1 MRAEKSLEFIVLY
14 GRKRYKTIITIS
26 FLEISPLRSPRF
38 RSVLFG
44 RNDKFFCRRAKRT
57 KSASGHFRLCPG
69 PRNDLLLTKVQG
81 METEMQGMKKK
92 LDKLSLG
99 QLEIR
104 KEIIML
110 NRKISDTYDVA
121 LDALGTS
128 AENREWLEKGT
139 LA

>member
-1 MRAEKSLEFIVLY
+1 MTDSEKL
-14 GRKRYKTIITIS
+14 
-26 FLEISPLRSPRF
+26 
-38 RSVLFG
+38 
-44 RNDKFFCRRAKRT
+44 
-57 KSASGHFRLCPG
+57 
-69 PRNDLLLTKVQG
+69 DLLLTKVQG
-81 METEMQGMKKK
+81 METEMQDMKKK

-128 AENREWLEKGT
+128 AENRVWLEKGT

>member
-1 MRAEKSLEFIVLY
+1 MTDSEKL
-14 GRKRYKTIITIS
+14 
-26 FLEISPLRSPRF
+26 
-38 RSVLFG
+38 
-44 RNDKFFCRRAKRT
+44 
-57 KSASGHFRLCPG
+57 
-69 PRNDLLLTKVQG
+69 DLLLTKLQG

>member
-1 MRAEKSLEFIVLY
+1 MTDSEKL
-14 GRKRYKTIITIS
+14 
-26 FLEISPLRSPRF
+26 
-38 RSVLFG
+38 
-44 RNDKFFCRRAKRT
+44 
-57 KSASGHFRLCPG
+57 
-69 PRNDLLLTKVQG
+69 DLLLTKVQG
-81 METEMQGMKKK
+81 METEMQGMKEDMQGMKTEMQGIKDEVQGMKKK

-128 AENREWLEKGT
+128 TENREWLEKGT

>member
-1 MRAEKSLEFIVLY
+1 M
-14 GRKRYKTIITIS
+14 S
-26 FLEISPLRSPRF
+26 FAI
-38 RSVLFG
+38 
-44 RNDKFFCRRAKRT
+44 
-57 KSASGHFRLCPG
+57 
-69 PRNDLLLTKVQG
+69 LLTKVQG

-104 KEIIML
+104 KEIIMF

-121 LDALGTS
+121 FDALGTS
-128 AENREWLEKGT
+128 TENREWLQKGT

>member
-1 MRAEKSLEFIVLY
+1 MTDSEKL
-14 GRKRYKTIITIS
+14 
-26 FLEISPLRSPRF
+26 
-38 RSVLFG
+38 
-44 RNDKFFCRRAKRT
+44 
-57 KSASGHFRLCPG
+57 
-69 PRNDLLLTKVQG
+69 DLLLTKVQG
-81 METEMQGMKKK
+81 METEMKGMKKK

-128 AENREWLEKGT
+128 TENREWLEKGT

>member
-1 MRAEKSLEFIVLY
+1 MTDSEKL
-14 GRKRYKTIITIS
+14 
-26 FLEISPLRSPRF
+26 
-38 RSVLFG
+38 
-44 RNDKFFCRRAKRT
+44 
-57 KSASGHFRLCPG
+57 
-69 PRNDLLLTKVQG
+69 DLLLTKVQG

-128 AENREWLEKGT
+128 AENREWVEKGT

>member
-1 MRAEKSLEFIVLY
+1 MTDSEKL
-14 GRKRYKTIITIS
+14 
-26 FLEISPLRSPRF
+26 
-38 RSVLFG
+38 
-44 RNDKFFCRRAKRT
+44 
-57 KSASGHFRLCPG
+57 
-69 PRNDLLLTKVQG
+69 DLLLTKVQG
-81 METEMQGMKKK
+81 METEMKGMKDEMQGIKDEVQGMKKK

-128 AENREWLEKGT
+128 TENREWLEKGT

>member
-1 MRAEKSLEFIVLY
+1 MTDSEKL
-14 GRKRYKTIITIS
+14 
-26 FLEISPLRSPRF
+26 
-38 RSVLFG
+38 
-44 RNDKFFCRRAKRT
+44 
-57 KSASGHFRLCPG
+57 
-69 PRNDLLLTKVQG
+69 DLLLTKVQG
-81 METEMQGMKKK
+81 METEMKGMKDEMQGIKDEVQGMKTEMQDMKDEMQGMKKK

-99 QLEIR
+99 QLEIK

-128 AENREWLEKGT
+128 TENRTWLEKGT

>member
-1 MRAEKSLEFIVLY
+1 MTDSEKL
-14 GRKRYKTIITIS
+14 
-26 FLEISPLRSPRF
+26 
-38 RSVLFG
+38 
-44 RNDKFFCRRAKRT
+44 
-57 KSASGHFRLCPG
+57 
-69 PRNDLLLTKVQG
+69 DLLLTKVQG

-128 AENREWLEKGT
+128 TENREWLQKGT
-139 LA
+139 MA

>member
-1 MRAEKSLEFIVLY
+1 MTDSEKL
-14 GRKRYKTIITIS
+14 
-26 FLEISPLRSPRF
+26 
-38 RSVLFG
+38 
-44 RNDKFFCRRAKRT
+44 
-57 KSASGHFRLCPG
+57 
-69 PRNDLLLTKVQG
+69 DLLLTKVQG
-81 METEMQGMKKK
+81 METEMKGMKDEMQGIKDEVQGMKTEMQGMKTEMQDMKDEMQGMKKK

-99 QLEIR
+99 QLEIK

-128 AENREWLEKGT
+128 TENREWLEKGT

>member
-1 MRAEKSLEFIVLY
+1 MTDSEKL
-14 GRKRYKTIITIS
+14 
-26 FLEISPLRSPRF
+26 
-38 RSVLFG
+38 
-44 RNDKFFCRRAKRT
+44 
-57 KSASGHFRLCPG
+57 
-69 PRNDLLLTKVQG
+69 DLLLTKVQG

-139 LA
+139 LADRKSVV

>member
-1 MRAEKSLEFIVLY
+1 MTDSEKL
-14 GRKRYKTIITIS
+14 
-26 FLEISPLRSPRF
+26 
-38 RSVLFG
+38 
-44 RNDKFFCRRAKRT
+44 
-57 KSASGHFRLCPG
+57 
-69 PRNDLLLTKVQG
+69 DLLLTKVQG

-128 AENREWLEKGT
+128 TENRTWLEKGT
-139 LA
+139 DRKSVV

>member
-1 MRAEKSLEFIVLY
+1 MTDREKL
-14 GRKRYKTIITIS
+14 
-26 FLEISPLRSPRF
+26 
-38 RSVLFG
+38 
-44 RNDKFFCRRAKRT
+44 
-57 KSASGHFRLCPG
+57 
-69 PRNDLLLTKVQG
+69 DLLLTKVQG
-81 METEMQGMKKK
+81 METEMKGMKKK

-128 AENREWLEKGT
+128 AENREWLQKGT

>member
-1 MRAEKSLEFIVLY
+1 MTDSEKL
-14 GRKRYKTIITIS
+14 
-26 FLEISPLRSPRF
+26 
-38 RSVLFG
+38 
-44 RNDKFFCRRAKRT
+44 
-57 KSASGHFRLCPG
+57 
-69 PRNDLLLTKVQG
+69 DLLLTKVQG

-128 AENREWLEKGT
+128 TENREWLQKGT

>member
-1 MRAEKSLEFIVLY
+1 MTDSEKL
-14 GRKRYKTIITIS
+14 
-26 FLEISPLRSPRF
+26 
-38 RSVLFG
+38 
-44 RNDKFFCRRAKRT
+44 
-57 KSASGHFRLCPG
+57 
-69 PRNDLLLTKVQG
+69 DLLLTKVQG

-128 AENREWLEKGT
+128 TENRTWLEKGT

>member
-1 MRAEKSLEFIVLY
+1 MTDSEKL
-14 GRKRYKTIITIS
+14 
-26 FLEISPLRSPRF
+26 
-38 RSVLFG
+38 
-44 RNDKFFCRRAKRT
+44 
-57 KSASGHFRLCPG
+57 
-69 PRNDLLLTKVQG
+69 DLLLTKVQG
-81 METEMQGMKKK
+81 METEMKGMKKK

-128 AENREWLEKGT
+128 TENREWLEKGT
-139 LA
+139 LV

>member
-1 MRAEKSLEFIVLY
+1 MTDSEKL
-14 GRKRYKTIITIS
+14 
-26 FLEISPLRSPRF
+26 
-38 RSVLFG
+38 
-44 RNDKFFCRRAKRT
+44 
-57 KSASGHFRLCPG
+57 
-69 PRNDLLLTKVQG
+69 DLLLTKVQG
-81 METEMQGMKKK
+81 MENEMQGMKKK

-121 LDALGTS
+121 FDALGTS
-128 AENREWLEKGT
+128 TENREWLQKGT

>member
-1 MRAEKSLEFIVLY
+1 MTDSEKL
-14 GRKRYKTIITIS
+14 
-26 FLEISPLRSPRF
+26 
-38 RSVLFG
+38 
-44 RNDKFFCRRAKRT
+44 
-57 KSASGHFRLCPG
+57 
-69 PRNDLLLTKVQG
+69 DLLLTKVQG

-128 AENREWLEKGT
+128 TENREWV
-139 LA
+139 

>member
-1 MRAEKSLEFIVLY
+1 MTDSEKL
-14 GRKRYKTIITIS
+14 
-26 FLEISPLRSPRF
+26 
-38 RSVLFG
+38 
-44 RNDKFFCRRAKRT
+44 
-57 KSASGHFRLCPG
+57 
-69 PRNDLLLTKVQG
+69 DLLLTKVQG
-81 METEMQGMKKK
+81 METEMKGMKKK

-128 AENREWLEKGT
+128 TENREWLQKGT

>member
-1 MRAEKSLEFIVLY
+1 MTDSEKL
-14 GRKRYKTIITIS
+14 
-26 FLEISPLRSPRF
+26 
-38 RSVLFG
+38 
-44 RNDKFFCRRAKRT
+44 
-57 KSASGHFRLCPG
+57 
-69 PRNDLLLTKVQG
+69 DLLLTKVQG

-110 NRKISDTYDVA
+110 NRKISDTYEVA

-128 AENREWLEKGT
+128 TQNREWLQKGT

>member
-1 MRAEKSLEFIVLY
+1 MTDSEKL
-14 GRKRYKTIITIS
+14 
-26 FLEISPLRSPRF
+26 
-38 RSVLFG
+38 
-44 RNDKFFCRRAKRT
+44 
-57 KSASGHFRLCPG
+57 
-69 PRNDLLLTKVQG
+69 DLLLTKVQG
-81 METEMQGMKKK
+81 METEMQGMKEDMQGMKTEMQGIKDEVQGMKKK

-128 AENREWLEKGT
+128 TENRVWLEKGT

>member
-1 MRAEKSLEFIVLY
+1 MTDSEKL
-14 GRKRYKTIITIS
+14 
-26 FLEISPLRSPRF
+26 
-38 RSVLFG
+38 
-44 RNDKFFCRRAKRT
+44 
-57 KSASGHFRLCPG
+57 
-69 PRNDLLLTKVQG
+69 DLLLTKVQG

-121 LDALGTS
+121 LDALETS
-128 AENREWLEKGT
+128 TENREWLEKGT
-139 LA
+139 LV

>member
-1 MRAEKSLEFIVLY
+1 MTDSEKL
-14 GRKRYKTIITIS
+14 
-26 FLEISPLRSPRF
+26 
-38 RSVLFG
+38 
-44 RNDKFFCRRAKRT
+44 
-57 KSASGHFRLCPG
+57 
-69 PRNDLLLTKVQG
+69 DLLLTKVQG

-128 AENREWLEKGT
+128 TENRSWHEKGT

>member
-1 MRAEKSLEFIVLY
+1 MTDSEKL
-14 GRKRYKTIITIS
+14 
-26 FLEISPLRSPRF
+26 
-38 RSVLFG
+38 
-44 RNDKFFCRRAKRT
+44 
-57 KSASGHFRLCPG
+57 
-69 PRNDLLLTKVQG
+69 DLLLTKVQG

-128 AENREWLEKGT
+128 AENREWLQKGT